1 MLAFAPNPLLLAFA
15 LPLVAAAWTRDSLCQ
30 PEDRDA
36 FIAVAR
42 ARTAR

>member
-1 MLAFAPNPLLLAFA
+1 MLAFA
-15 LPLVAAAWTRDSLCQ
+15 LPLVAAASQFGQ

-42 ARTAR
+42 THTPR